1 MQSWDIEANPGPG
14 GWRSSLSVCHWNL
27 NSISVEDLSRLS
39 QISTFLNVDQFD
51 IFCLTETF
59 LDSSVLLEDT
69 KLAIEGYKL
78 FRCDHASNLRRDGV
92 CLYFKDHLPLTLRPD
107 LTTLDECLVC
117 EIQNG
122 FKRFSLTVLYRSP
135 SKSIEQFSLFRQ
147 KWEEAI
153 ININGCAPT
162 IAIYMRNFIA
172 RNSEWWNGDS
182 TNRQGTE
189 VAELAAQYSLNQIID
204 GPTHI
209 LPNSAS
215 CIDLIFTTKTNFVPD
230 SRVLPSLFLRGHR
243 QLVFAKVSFTT
254 FFPPACGRRIWDFS
268 RANLNAI
275 RRAVNSVD

>member
-27 NSISVEDLSRLS
+27 NTISVEDLSKLS

-51 IFCLTETF
+51 ISCLTETF

-69 KLAIEGYKL
+69 KPAIEGYKL

-92 CLYFKDHLPLTLRPD
+92 GLYFKDHLPLTLRPD

-153 ININGCAPT
+153 ININGCAHT
-162 IAIYMRNFIA
+162 IAIWEISLPEIQSGGMVILLICR
-172 RNSEWWNGDS
+172 
-182 TNRQGTE
+182 
-189 VAELAAQYSLNQIID
+189 VASLQN
-204 GPTHI
+204 
-209 LPNSAS
+209 
-215 CIDLIFTTKTNFVPD
+215 
-230 SRVLPSLFLRGHR
+230 
-243 QLVFAKVSFTT
+243 
-254 FFPPACGRRIWDFS
+254 
-268 RANLNAI
+268 
-275 RRAVNSVD
+275 